1 MQDALA
7 LEQQGLGLAEVDGRR
22 GHQAEAGVVVL
33 VVVPVEELLSPDSS
47 VEQAA
52 EAFGESRMVLHGLEL
67 GFGEGVVV
75 GRTRP
80 GQAWP
85 YAQVA
90 EEQRQGFGGHRPAAV
105 GVQAQLARGDALLQ
119 VPQHFAVPSGA
130 FADQLLGQGGALA
143 LGDQPTD
150 DPVVCPAGN
159 RRASGEAAE
168 QIQQHVQTE
177 ADPFRRPGQ
186 AGDVPGP
193 NLIGCGRQQAGFG
206 IDEIAPLV
214 AALPNFVLFP
224 QNAIHRRHRAQVL
237 AFVQQRGVD

>member
-90 EEQRQGFGGHRPAAV
+90 EEQRQGFGCHRPAAV
-105 GVQAQLARGDALLQ
+105 GVQAQLAQGDALLQ

-130 FADQLLGQGGALA
+130 LIDQLFGQGGALA

-150 DPVVCPAGN
+150 D
-159 RRASGEAAE
+159 ETAE
-168 QIQQHVQTE
+168 QIQQNVQPE
-177 ADPFRRPGQ
+177 PNPFRRSGQ
-186 AGDVPGP
+186 ASDT
-193 NLIGCGRQQAGFG
+193 CTCSA
-206 IDEIAPLV
+206 DSSV
-214 AALPNFVLFP
+214 ALT
-224 QNAIHRRHRAQVL
+224 VL
-237 AFVQQRGVD
+237 A